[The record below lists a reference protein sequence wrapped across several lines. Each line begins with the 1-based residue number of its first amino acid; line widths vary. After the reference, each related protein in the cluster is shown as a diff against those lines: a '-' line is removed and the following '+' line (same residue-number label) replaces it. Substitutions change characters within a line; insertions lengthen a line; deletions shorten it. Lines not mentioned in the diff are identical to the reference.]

1 MPLLTSPLLFLLL
14 VATASPTPSFPSL
27 KIQFPSSNAI
37 LPVTGKHSNRSN
49 CSPHPP
55 LTASFLQ
62 RISSP
67 MLWFSPQPLRLP
79 SPAKRCVG
87 WMQTRHHP
95 PHRVHARLRYMSSY
109 GWTATPS
116 VRRLFGITHAASH
129 VSQAPPLS
137 RPHTLLPLSALL
149 LGKRGV
155 V

>member
-1 MPLLTSPLLFLLL
+1 MPLLPSPLLFLLL
-14 VATASPTPSFPSL
+14 VAAASPTLSFPSL
-27 KIQFPSSNAI
+27 KIQFPSSNAV
-37 LPVTGKHSNRSN
+37 LPVTGKHSNRS
-49 CSPHPP
+49 PRPP

-67 MLWFSPQPLRLP
+67 MLRFSPQLLHLP
-79 SPAKRCVG
+79 SPAKRCIG
-87 WMQTRHHP
+87 WMQTCRHP

-116 VRRLFGITHAASH
+116 VRRLFGIMHAASQSH
-129 VSQAPPLS
+129 VTQAPPLS

-149 LGKRGV
+149 WGKRGV